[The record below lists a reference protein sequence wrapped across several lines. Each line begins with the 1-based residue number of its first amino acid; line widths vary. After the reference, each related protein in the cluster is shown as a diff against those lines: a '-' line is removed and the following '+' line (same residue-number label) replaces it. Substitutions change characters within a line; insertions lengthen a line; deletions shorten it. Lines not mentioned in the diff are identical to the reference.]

1 MSTGAA
7 PLLDQGG
14 DQSHVQHGQ
23 FAPLSGVQVQMQQ
36 QPSNNGYQP
45 QMFTA
50 EGKPVPN
57 SATPVDPALAEK
69 AANRFNFDASEW
81 RDIPSLVL
89 FFLQFLMIFILAG
102 VYGKQDYSN
111 TANAATGMTAAR
123 AQQLYVCSIFFMN
136 GFYLHLPSFQ

>member
-1 MSTGAA
+1 MA

-14 DQSHVQHGQ
+14 DQSHVQNGQ

-89 FFLQFLMIFILAG
+89 FVLQFLMIFILAG
-102 VYGKQDYSN
+102 VYGEKDYSN
-111 TANAATGMTAAR
+111 TASAATYIPPEIT
-123 AQQLYVCSIFFMN
+123 QKLYVFF
-136 GFYLHLPSFQ
+136 FFKW